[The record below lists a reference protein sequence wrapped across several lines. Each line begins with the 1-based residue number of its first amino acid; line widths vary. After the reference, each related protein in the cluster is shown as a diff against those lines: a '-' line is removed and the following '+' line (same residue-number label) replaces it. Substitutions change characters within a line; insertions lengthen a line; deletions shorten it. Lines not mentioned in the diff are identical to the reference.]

1 MADDAAELRDAE
13 ARRLVREQA
22 DAARRRETVAAA
34 ALQAKQ
40 DAAAAAAAMRRR
52 LQEDVT
58 RHERALADAQRLLQ
72 EADDADAAAAGGGDA
87 PAGDDAADP
96 DVTSVSA
103 LHAQALGILN
113 VRALVPTVL
122 DLATPSFS
130 KWRRLLLLALGK
142 YALADHVS

>member
-1 MADDAAELRDAE
+1 LANRNKVFDD
-13 ARRLVREQA
+13 VRGDRNIVKVERTDMCSA
-22 DAARRRETVAAA
+22 GGHDWKSRTIHGC
-34 ALQAKQ
+34 
-40 DAAAAAAAMRRR
+40 R
-52 LQEDVT
+52 LQEDVA

-72 EADDADAAAAGGGDA
+72 EDDDADAAAAGGGNA

-113 VRALVPTVL
+113 VRALIPTVL

-130 KWRRLLLLALGK
+130 KWCQII
-142 YALADHVS
+142 VPS